1 MNNIWAGGSAVSQ
14 YINIISG
21 IFATHHTLRIVIVIY
36 DHHHRR
42 TKTLVTLGCLNQLI
56 GVRKE
61 FMIFLKIVQGEV
73 KKRGGGLGMSPNI
86 I

>member
-1 MNNIWAGGSAVSQ
+1 M
-14 YINIISG
+14 
-21 IFATHHTLRIVIVIY
+21 
-36 DHHHRR
+36 
-42 TKTLVTLGCLNQLI
+42 TLGCLNQLI